1 MDHYKF
7 SIIKSLLLALG
18 SLEILGNPVNLF
30 SNIGTGF
37 KDLVEKPL
45 EVLII

>member
-1 MDHYKF
+1 MAHYKY
-7 SIIKSLLLALG
+7 SIIKSLLLTLG
-18 SLEILGNPVNLF
+18 SLEIFGNPVNLF

-45 EVLII
+45 EVIIL